1 MTDPMLEQ
9 LMRRIQ
15 GDRQA
20 FEDSRQIFLAMLD
33 RDLMKKLK
41 ESGGIPQSL
50 DELEEFLVSQGYYF
64 RQVSLTGEWWA
75 TCTGTLLAFM
85 ADTDA
90 PVILKPHFA
99 SYYYVHPVSRKKVHV
114 NNAAAALTLK
124 PAAFTLTPPMPRHQL
139 KLKDVLKYGA
149 KSLCS
154 FDYIYI
160 LITCIGFVLLQMMSP
175 YVNKLLFSEVIPSGD
190 SSQIVPIMVLLVST
204 AIGLAALKL
213 ARSLVAFRIKDKVEY
228 SVQTALM
235 GRMLHLH
242 PAFFKEYQPGDLS
255 NRVLSLSRFSSL
267 ITESIISVVLTFL
280 FTGFL
285 FIQFFLYGGPLLLSG
300 IAVLTLMLLST
311 ILHYHYTR
319 MVQSTVNPANSRLFG
334 VLHSLFSGSQKIKT
348 SGAEYRAF
356 RIWAKAYEPTEPFSS
371 LYPRISVVSGAIA
384 YCVRLLPMLVTMF
397 AAFKCNLGL
406 SDYIAYCAVLSIAVG
421 AMEDFFHIS
430 ATVGRIIPECRLCNP
445 ILEAVPEEDENL
457 SLVKEISGAVD
468 IRGLKFRYNSETP
481 YIFDGLDLHVNPGDY
496 LALVGPS
503 GCGKSTLVRL
513 MMGFEKAESGSIFY
527 DMYDLESMNKQSFRQ
542 FCVSICLQ
550 HGQMLEG
557 TILDNILFNASWL
570 TEEDAWEAARMV
582 ALDEDIR
589 RMPDGMNTRISL
601 EGEGVSGGQRQRIL
615 LARAIIR
622 KPSIIFL
629 DEATSALDNISQHIV
644 SENLAKMGC
653 TRIVIAHRT
662 STLRAC
668 NRIIVLAGGKVADE
682 GTYDELM
689 SREGYFSEINRRQS
703 L

>member
-1 MTDPMLEQ
+1 M
-9 LMRRIQ
+9 
-15 GDRQA
+15 
-20 FEDSRQIFLAMLD
+20 
-33 RDLMKKLK
+33 
-41 ESGGIPQSL
+41 
-50 DELEEFLVSQGYYF
+50 
-64 RQVSLTGEWWA
+64 
-75 TCTGTLLAFM
+75 
-85 ADTDA
+85 
-90 PVILKPHFA
+90 
-99 SYYYVHPVSRKKVHV
+99 
-114 NNAAAALTLK
+114 
-124 PAAFTLTPPMPRHQL
+124 
-139 KLKDVLKYGA
+139 
-149 KSLCS
+149 
-154 FDYIYI
+154 
-160 LITCIGFVLLQMMSP
+160 
-175 YVNKLLFSEVIPSGD
+175 
-190 SSQIVPIMVLLVST
+190 
-204 AIGLAALKL
+204 
-213 ARSLVAFRIKDKVEY
+213 
-228 SVQTALM
+228 
-235 GRMLHLH
+235 
-242 PAFFKEYQPGDLS
+242 
-255 NRVLSLSRFSSL
+255 
-267 ITESIISVVLTFL
+267 
-280 FTGFL
+280 
-285 FIQFFLYGGPLLLSG
+285 
-300 IAVLTLMLLST
+300 
-311 ILHYHYTR
+311 
-319 MVQSTVNPANSRLFG
+319 
-334 VLHSLFSGSQKIKT
+334 
-348 SGAEYRAF
+348 
-356 RIWAKAYEPTEPFSS
+356 
-371 LYPRISVVSGAIA
+371 
-384 YCVRLLPMLVTMF
+384 
-397 AAFKCNLGL
+397 
-406 SDYIAYCAVLSIAVG
+406 
-421 AMEDFFHIS
+421 
-430 ATVGRIIPECRLCNP
+430 
-445 ILEAVPEEDENL
+445 
-457 SLVKEISGAVD
+457 KEISGAVD